1 MSTEK
6 KRVLVMA
13 DWFAPGYKA
22 GGPIRSCVNFTQ
34 HLKHQLDIYVFTTDR
49 DLNETSPYKG
59 IVQNKWIQYDP
70 DIKIFYASPSWLSFN
85 NIRKTIREVN
95 PAIVYLNSMYSRFFS
110 FYPLLLKRMGSVT
123 SKMILSPRGMLRES
137 ALQFKRRK
145 KQFFLESFKIAG
157 LQKDVTFHCTDVTEL
172 NDVKKNFG
180 NVATILLSNLPNVQ
194 PPLVLASGKKREQLK
209 ILYVG
214 RIHPI
219 KNLDFLL
226 RAIQPLTAAVE
237 LMIIASIED
246 KQYWKACEALINEF
260 PSNIKVHFRGEVP
273 NEAIKEILITE
284 DIFALPTQGENF
296 GHAIFEA
303 LSAGRPVVISDQTP
317 WRGLSQ
323 WKAGWDIALNQPV
336 KFTEVLRQFSCMDQE
351 ELNEWCVGA
360 WQFAKNYVEHSDI
373 KRKYLELFE

>member
-1 MSTEK
+1 
-6 KRVLVMA
+6 
-13 DWFAPGYKA
+13 
-22 GGPIRSCVNFTQ
+22 
-34 HLKHQLDIYVFTTDR
+34 
-49 DLNETSPYKG
+49 
-59 IVQNKWIQYDP
+59 
-70 DIKIFYASPSWLSFN
+70 
-85 NIRKTIREVN
+85 
-95 PAIVYLNSMYSRFFS
+95 
-110 FYPLLLKRMGSVT
+110 
-123 SKMILSPRGMLRES
+123 MLRES

-145 KQFFLESFKIAG
+145 KQFFLESFKIAR

-180 NVATILLSNLPNVQ
+180 SVHAVLLSNLPNVQ
-194 PPLVLASGKKREQLK
+194 PPLVLPSGKKREQLK

-226 RAIQPLTAAVE
+226 RAIRPLTGAVE

-246 KQYWKACEALINEF
+246 KQYWKACQALINEF
-260 PSNIKVHFRGEVP
+260 PSNIKVNFRGEVP
-273 NEAIKEILITE
+273 NEAIKEILITQ

-360 WQFAKNYVEHSDI
+360 WQFAKNYIEHSDI